1 MAAARGVLG
10 AVVLINVWFNRTFS
24 SAYHAVNLI
33 RHNPDGA
40 AVTVFGS
47 HDTLDAVFLGACDR
61 AFVEPAILPAAYVEW
76 ALEFCARH
84 EIDVFVPKRHLET
97 IAAHRFA
104 FEAAGTRVLVA
115 GSPGALRAVSDKGSL
130 YAALARLAP
139 EAAPL
144 HRVVETAAQFAAAHD
159 QIAAGGSAVCFKPTV
174 GEGGGGFRI
183 IDPAASPLAALSDFP
198 TERVGL
204 VATLDALGS
213 VESFAPL
220 VVSELLPGAEFSV
233 DCLATGGELVVAVAR
248 RKLDRRT
255 QRIERAPELVAVAA
269 AITTEFGLSA
279 LFNVQ
284 FMTGRSGPKVIDVNP
299 RMSAGVDVSAA
310 SGVNLP
316 WLGIRLAMTGTVD
329 VPVAACGVTVGRVNH
344 VVRVA

>member
-1 MAAARGVLG
+1 M
-10 AVVLINVWFNRTFS
+10 INVWFNRTFS

-33 RHNPDGA
+33 RNNSDGA
-40 AVTVFGS
+40 PVTIFGS
-47 HDTLDAVFLGACDR
+47 HDTLDAVFLGACDH
-61 AFVEPAILPAAYVEW
+61 AFVEPAIPPAEYVQW
-76 ALEFCARH
+76 ALEFCAAH
-84 EIDVFVPKRHLET
+84 AVDVFVPKRQLHS
-97 IAAHRFA
+97 IAAHRRD
-104 FEAAGTRVLVA
+104 FETAGTRVLVA
-115 GSPGALRAVSDKGSL
+115 GSPAALAAVTNKGSL
-130 YAALARLAP
+130 YAALASIAP
-139 EAAPL
+139 GAAPL

-159 QIAAGGSAVCFKPTV
+159 QIVARGSAVCFKPAL

-204 VATLDALGS
+204 VATLDALAS
-213 VESFAPL
+213 VESFPPL

-233 DCLATGGELVVAVAR
+233 DCLAADGVLVAAVAR

-255 QRIERAPELVAVAA
+255 QRIEEAPELVAVAE
-269 AITTEFGLSA
+269 AITAHFGLRA

-284 FMTGRSGPKVIDVNP
+284 FMLGAAGAKVIDVNP

-316 WLGIRLAMTGTVD
+316 WLGVKLALTGTVE
-329 VPVAACGVTVGRVNH
+329 VPRASAGIRVGRVDH

>member
-1 MAAARGVLG
+1 MV
-10 AVVLINVWFNRTFS
+10 NVWFNRTFS

-33 RHNPDGA
+33 RYNPDGT

-47 HDTLDAVFLGACDR
+47 HDTLDAVFLGACDHT
-61 AFVEPAILPAAYVEW
+61 FVESAVAPLDYVQW
-76 ALEFCARH
+76 ALEFCAEH
-84 EIDVFVPKRHLET
+84 AIDVFVPKRHMAVV
-97 IAAHRFA
+97 AAHRAA
-104 FEAAGTRVLVA
+104 FESAGTRVLVA
-115 GSPGALRAVSDKGSL
+115 GPPEVLAAVSDKGAL
-130 YAALARLAP
+130 YAAVDRIAP
-139 EAAPL
+139 GSAPV
-144 HRVVETAAQFAAAHD
+144 HRVVETAAQFAVAHD
-159 QIAAGGSAVCFKPTV
+159 EIAAPGTAVCFKPAL

-183 IDPAASPLAALSDFP
+183 IDAAASPLAALSDFP

-213 VESFAPL
+213 VESFPPL

-233 DCLATGGELVVAVAR
+233 DCLASDGTLVAAVAR

-255 QRIERAPELVAVAA
+255 QRIEEAPELVAVAE
-269 AITTEFGLSA
+269 AITAHFGLGA

-284 FMTGRSGPKVIDVNP
+284 FMFGTDGPKVIDVNP

-316 WLGIRLAMTGTVD
+316 WLGVRLALTGSVE
-329 VPVAACGVTVGRVNH
+329 VPPASAGITVGRVDH